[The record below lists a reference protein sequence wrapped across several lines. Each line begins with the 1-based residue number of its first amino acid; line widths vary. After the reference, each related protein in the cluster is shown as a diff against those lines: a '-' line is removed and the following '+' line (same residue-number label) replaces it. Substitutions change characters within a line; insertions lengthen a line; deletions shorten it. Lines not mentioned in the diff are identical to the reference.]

1 MDWTVKTTAVFS
13 EDTVSFCFVMQ
24 LYDFKNERWLK
35 FVVIGLCIVI
45 LFWYTKNK

>member
-1 MDWTVKTTAVFS
+1 MDWSVETTAVFS

-24 LYDFKNERWLK
+24 LHDFRNERLLK

-45 LFWYTKNK
+45 LFWFRKSK